1 MIRKRLMAVAMVT
14 VALGAASMLW
24 GRPVFAAAN
33 TQGLVN
39 FQSEGVGIGALAA
52 GPCTSPAIACAPAH
66 TCECLTGA
74 ETVIGNQS
82 FNRGSLTFELS
93 IDETSAPLPISTAGD
108 CLPATGFGTLSS
120 SNGKTTISIDISGLA
135 CPTADSSAEL
145 FNGTF
150 TVTGGT
156 GHGNK
161 PFTGGTGAM
170 NGSLAGTVSRA
181 SMDGNLQP

>member
-1 MIRKRLMAVAMVT
+1 MVRKRLLSVAIVTLALAAGSMVC
-14 VALGAASMLW
+14 
-24 GRPVFAAAN
+24 GRPAFAAAN

-52 GPCTSPAIACAPAH
+52 GSCTNPAITCAPTH

-74 ETVIGNQS
+74 DTVIGNQS
-82 FNRGSLTFELS
+82 FNRGSLTFGLS
-93 IDETSAPLPISTAGD
+93 IDETSSALPISTAGD
-108 CLPATGFGTLSS
+108 CLPATGFGTLASA
-120 SNGKTTISIDISGLA
+120 NGKTTISLDFSGLA
-135 CPTADSSAEL
+135 CPTADGSAET

-150 TVTGGT
+150 NVTGGT
-156 GHGNK
+156 GRGNR

-170 NGSLAGTVSRA
+170 NGSLVGTVSRV